1 MTTTTPEDIDD
12 QLIARITGKHQ
23 VAIDAFA
30 HDRGQLAYNTAIAEG
45 FTLGE
50 AETSGQAA
58 REEGRLFLT
67 RSIAAAGANSENP
80 QI

>member
-1 MTTTTPEDIDD
+1 ME
-12 QLIARITGKHQ
+12 RIYDEHQ
-23 VAIDAFA
+23 DAIDAFA
-30 HDRGQLAYNTAIAEG
+30 HDRGQLAYDKAIAGG

-67 RSIAAAGANSENP
+67 RTIAAAEANPEDP
-80 QI
+80 QV